1 MSKNKNNPVSSTTV
15 VAVKEN
21 VIERGLSTQE
31 RDNTPIQTGTKE
43 EGDLDKKSSQIEA
56 EISRSGTYQNK
67 EEKVTNSEEI
77 EDL

>member
-1 MSKNKNNPVSSTTV
+1 MSSTTV

-31 RDNTPIQTGTKE
+31 RDNTPIQTGTK